1 MCERPVNPIRDAQE
15 HDSPPASLAAILRV
29 GLPSEAYPSG
39 YSLDP
44 VGLAGSGS
52 QAMASRKAA
61 NSSAWVEMA
70 SFR

>member
-1 MCERPVNPIRDAQE
+1 MCERPVNPIRDTKE
-15 HDSPPASLAAILRV
+15 HEGPPASLAVILRV
-29 GLPSEAYPSG
+29 GFRFEAYPSG
-39 YSLDP
+39 YSPDP
-44 VGLAGSGS
+44 VGLAGPRS